1 MDRVLIQVPQWAGP
15 IPMGRKGRLRPRAM
29 SEGWYH
35 DTHYFLGPGIPLLN
49 CQVEVE
55 YLFLELFYSSVSL
68 HRVILHYYRYL
79 TRTAEITILE
89 LTAN

>member
-1 MDRVLIQVPQWAGP
+1 
-15 IPMGRKGRLRPRAM
+15 MGSSHFHR
-29 SEGWYH
+29 SEGRSGTKSYVFEVRPLFR
-35 DTHYFLGPGIPLLN
+35 YFLGHGIPFLN
-49 CQVEVE
+49 WQVEVE

>member
-1 MDRVLIQVPQWAGP
+1 MILI
-15 IPMGRKGRLRPRAM
+15 LPRARN
-29 SEGWYH
+29 S
-35 DTHYFLGPGIPLLN
+35 FLTW
-49 CQVEVE
+49 QVEVG

-68 HRVILHYYRYL
+68 HRVIVHYYRYL